1 MVRET
6 RLTDFQVAG
15 VLQSLIVALYFEE
28 TTVWPPPGRPV
39 SADLID
45 DLLENTSVDLVF
57 LAPSTLEE
65 LSQSQISL
73 ERLKRIKYAQ
83 YAGGQS

>member
-1 MVRET
+1 MSNGI
-6 RLTDFQVAG
+6 DQISFQVACI
-15 VLQSLIVALYFEE
+15 LQNLIVALYFEE
-28 TTVWPPPGRPV
+28 TTVWPPTGRPI

-45 DLLENTSVDLVF
+45 DLVENVNLDVMF

-65 LSQSQISL
+65 LSQSQASL
-73 ERLKRIKYAQ
+73 EKLKKVKYAS

>member
-1 MVRET
+1 M
-6 RLTDFQVAG
+6 
-15 VLQSLIVALYFEE
+15 
-28 TTVWPPPGRPV
+28 GRPI

-45 DLLENTSVDLVF
+45 DLLENVNVDLIF

-65 LSQSQISL
+65 LSQSQASL
-73 ERLKRIKYAQ
+73 EKLKKVKYAA